1 MGPHSIQGAGT
12 MASAIQNRLMHD
24 GIVSTPVIAL
34 TGTTVMKVR
43 ELLSMWENTARGALT
58 PEQFS
63 VRLPVEDAAKI
74 RALAEMYPRRS
85 EQEIVTDLLSAALI
99 ELESSLPYQRGDRVV
114 ALDEEGDPLYE
125 DVGPTPRF
133 LNLIK
138 KHLSQYRQ
146 PVKGTH

>member
-1 MGPHSIQGAGT
+1 
-12 MASAIQNRLMHD
+12 
-24 GIVSTPVIAL
+24 
-34 TGTTVMKVR
+34 MKVR
-43 ELLSMWENTARGALT
+43 ELLSMWEKTARGELT

-74 RALAEMYPRRS
+74 RALAEMFPRRS
-85 EQEIVTDLLSAALI
+85 EEEIITDLLTAALV
-99 ELESSLPYQRGDRVV
+99 ELESSLPYERGDRVV

-138 KHLSQYRQ
+138 KHLLHYRE
-146 PVKGTH
+146 PLDGHEPLKGAH

>member
-1 MGPHSIQGAGT
+1 
-12 MASAIQNRLMHD
+12 
-24 GIVSTPVIAL
+24 
-34 TGTTVMKVR
+34 MKVR
-43 ELLSMWENTARGALT
+43 DLLSMWEKTARGDLT

-74 RALAEMYPRRS
+74 HALAEMYPRRS
-85 EQEIVTDLLSAALI
+85 PEEIITDLLSAALV

-138 KHLSQYRQ
+138 KHLLHYRQ
-146 PVKGTH
+146 PLKGTH